1 MFLNCRNVFTKNY
14 KWSVSYIM
22 LMFIFRGKLYSFRVP
37 YFIKK
42 GLTQGQIDAI
52 NEVMDKIERLK

>member
-1 MFLNCRNVFTKNY
+1 MFLNCRNVLTKNY
-14 KWSVSYIM
+14 KWSISYIIF
-22 LMFIFRGKLYSFRVP
+22 MFIFRRKLYTFRIP

-52 NEVMDKIERLK
+52 NEVMDKIEKIK